1 MTPRLRHLGVA
12 ALVAAGACTQSFDA
26 TSLGVPATMA
36 SVPGDTTQGTA
47 FRTTA
52 HTVHG
57 LFGLVPISQANL
69 RKALSRQLVGGQGIS
84 NLKIKTK
91 SRWLDVLVTGI
102 TLGLIVP
109 RTVIYE
115 GTITGR

>member
-1 MTPRLRHLGVA
+1 MTPRLRHLGLA
-12 ALVAAGACTQSFDA
+12 ALFAAGACTQTFDA

-36 SVPGDTTQGTA
+36 AVPGDTTQGTA

-91 SRWLDVLVTGI
+91 SRWMDVLVTGL
-102 TLGLIVP
+102 TLGLVVP

-115 GTITGR
+115 GTIIGR